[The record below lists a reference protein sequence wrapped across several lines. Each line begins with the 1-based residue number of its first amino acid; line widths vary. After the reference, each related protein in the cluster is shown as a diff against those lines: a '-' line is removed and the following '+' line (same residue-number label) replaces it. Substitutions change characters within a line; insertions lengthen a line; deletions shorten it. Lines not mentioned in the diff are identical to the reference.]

1 MDASKFTSAHHPIPK
16 KTPIALKDSALPARP
31 RAVLEG
37 VFAYLSGELEK
48 SLRHTLNEYEQA
60 LFRLAE
66 QSRSNEEQQR
76 AFESLRETRRAR
88 ADVTPHFLLNL
99 EAALAACVDPEGRA
113 APVFSKSPSS
123 GRDSSLSLVDNTAFE
138 ESLALLE
145 AANRAEIKLGQKLFG
160 LGQRFAVLIALPAFE
175 PDELPIGPQRL
186 CECLRL
192 AIEGFELPAEH
203 RQLLFKVFDR
213 HVMQEIE
220 SSYDGVTKY
229 LIESRILPNLVVSA
243 PRLRRSGAAG
253 GSNPKAAEAQVEEA
267 KPTSNEAATQT
278 PAKRSQPSG
287 AADSSGT
294 PAAGSAPSAPNYHA
308 VTAMAPTFGA
318 QSNTQRPLN
327 DGLSRRPG
335 SPNAA
340 AIEANSGPAQS
351 FGMGSMP
358 SASASGGDDEL
369 LVGGFGRPLTTGW
382 PGAPQTL
389 PRETAV
395 NDPQDRQMFST
406 LRELLA
412 GRRAALGM
420 NAATPAGDVH
430 PIQSSDVQSVLGLLQ
445 NAPTAPLTV
454 AGKVV
459 PRNVTHIKQD
469 LLNQLRQLTP
479 EGKLPKLAEEDTDT
493 IDLVG
498 MLFDNLT
505 KEGRSVAPV
514 QELLS
519 KLQVPV
525 MRVALRDKGFFSQ
538 RSHPARQLLNALA
551 EGSFYYM
558 GEPDQDKG
566 LVEKMQMVVDRVN
579 NEYEDDLAVFESLLS
594 DFAKHLH
601 TLVRKSEVSERR
613 HVESAKGREKLEQ
626 ARKTAAAAIADRLQG
641 KKPRAL
647 IRTLLEQAWA
657 DVLALTIL
665 RSGENSDAYQRRL
678 AIIDRLL
685 DSDIGRDQTSDT
697 TPSAAA
703 DTAATASTAP
713 DSTPEPAI
721 EATIELPELRS
732 EVESGLAQ
740 VGFHLDDVQSVIG
753 RLFDAEK
760 AAQNDDTATLTEVA
774 ARLRA
779 KTRFG
784 EEAGDHKERAVMM
797 RAEPS
802 LPLTP
807 QEMAV
812 VARLKTL
819 PFGTWFE
826 MQIASGDWQP
836 RKLSWFSP
844 LSGRCLFVNQRGA
857 RADEMS
863 LESLA
868 HEIAEKRVRL
878 LEDKRE
884 SIIDRAWSAIVR
896 TMKNLASPEA
906 TADQKLP

>member
-1 MDASKFTSAHHPIPK
+1 MDASGSTSTRHAKSK
-16 KTPIALKDSALPARP
+16 KAPIALKDSPLPARP

-66 QSRSNEEQQR
+66 QSRSNEEQQS
-76 AFESLRETRRAR
+76 AFESLRETRRTR
-88 ADVTPHFLLNL
+88 ADVTPQFLLNL
-99 EAALAACVDPEGRA
+99 EAALAACVDPETRG
-113 APVFSKSPSS
+113 APVFSKARA
-123 GRDSSLSLVDNTAFE
+123 GEHGNTLALVNNVDFE

-160 LGQRFAVLIALPAFE
+160 LGQRFAVLIAVPAFE

-243 PRLRRSGAAG
+243 PRLRRSG
-253 GSNPKAAEAQVEEA
+253 
-267 KPTSNEAATQT
+267 
-278 PAKRSQPSG
+278 
-287 AADSSGT
+287 D
-294 PAAGSAPSAPNYHA
+294 AGSANPSNANASTEDPKPEVSSKPATPRADTAGYAPGTSA
-308 VTAMAPTFGA
+308 SPGMAMPTPFGTGA
-318 QSNTQRPLN
+318 GTQAALN
-327 DGLSRRPG
+327 DGLSRRPM
-335 SPNAA
+335 SPNAPA
-340 AIEANSGPAQS
+340 SEPGPGPAQS
-351 FGMGSMP
+351 FGIGSMP
-358 SASASGGDDEL
+358 SAPSNDDEL

-389 PRETAV
+389 PREAAV

-420 NAATPAGDVH
+420 NAATPAGAVH
-430 PIQSSDVQSVLGLLQ
+430 PVQSSDVQSVLGLLQ
-445 NAPTAPLTV
+445 NAPTTPLTV

-459 PRNVTHIKQD
+459 PRNVSHIKQD

-551 EGSFYYM
+551 EGGFYYM
-558 GEPDQDKG
+558 GEPDQDRG

-579 NEYEDDLAVFESLLS
+579 SEYEDDLAVFETLLS

-626 ARKTAAAAIADRLQG
+626 ARKTAAAAIAEKLQG

-685 DSDIGRDQTSDT
+685 DSDIGRDAETTAALATEAAT
-697 TPSAAA
+697 TPVAAA
-703 DTAATASTAP
+703 PASP
-713 DSTPEPAI
+713 STEPVI
-721 EATIELPELRS
+721 EMPELRA
-732 EVESGLAQ
+732 EVESGLSQ

-774 ARLRA
+774 SRLRA

-784 EEAGDHKERAVMM
+784 EEAGDNKDRAVMM

-807 QEMAV
+807 QEIAV
-812 VARLKTL
+812 VARLKSL

-863 LESLA
+863 LEALA

-896 TMKNLASPEA
+896 TMKNIASPEVA
-906 TADQKLP
+906 TDKVKP